1 MAYMLRLEN
10 LNDENLKYFQQKRE
24 AVFGFHLTN

>member
-1 MAYMLRLEN
+1 M
-10 LNDENLKYFQQKRE
+10 NDENLKYFQQKRE